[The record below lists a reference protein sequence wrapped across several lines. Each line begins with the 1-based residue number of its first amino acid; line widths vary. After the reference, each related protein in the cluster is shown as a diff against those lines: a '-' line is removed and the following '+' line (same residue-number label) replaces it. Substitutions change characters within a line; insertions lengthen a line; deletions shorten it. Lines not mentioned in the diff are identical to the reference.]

1 MSDFTIRNF
10 NSNVK
15 EDLDFFHAVHNSAI
29 EIIPKLK
36 DVLKPETD
44 EYQMFIAVIY
54 AIAFEIE
61 DSLEVVQQRFV
72 YYPLDVINRWQDNE
86 YTADNNPALTVA
98 VNTLRYYENISLFF
112 KAYDIPFTEPIINA
126 LKDKVAIIFNKIYG
140 PGINETTFF
149 KDI

>member
-10 NSNVK
+10 NSRVK
-15 EDLDFFHAVHNSAI
+15 EDLDFFHTMHDYVI
-29 EIIPKLK
+29 EAIPKLK

-72 YYPLDVINRWQDNE
+72 YYPLM
-86 YTADNNPALTVA
+86 LSTVGSIMSILQ
-98 VNTLRYYENISLFF
+98 T
-112 KAYDIPFTEPIINA
+112 II
-126 LKDKVAIIFNKIYG
+126 L
-140 PGINETTFF
+140 P
-149 KDI
+149 